1 MYNYEKAKEILGDK
15 VIVIAIEEMAELS
28 QQLTKGLR
36 GKMNR
41 EHLLE
46 EYADCLI
53 VMEWVKKYYD
63 LSDEELKEWL
73 DKKNERNRK
82 KIEEGVFR

>member
-1 MYNYEKAKEILGDK
+1 MYNYEKAKEILGDR

-36 GKMNR
+36 GRMNK

-46 EYADCLI
+46 EYTDCLI
-53 VMEWVKKYYD
+53 IMEWIKRYYD
-63 LSDEELKEWL
+63 LSDEEINKWL
-73 DKKNERNRK
+73 DKKMNEIGKNRGG
-82 KIEEGVFR
+82 GV

>member
-1 MYNYEKAKEILGDK
+1 
-15 VIVIAIEEMAELS
+15 
-28 QQLTKGLR
+28 
-36 GKMNR
+36 MNR

-53 VMEWVKKYYD
+53 VMEWIKRYYD
-63 LSDEELKEWL
+63 LSDEEIKRWL

>member
-1 MYNYEKAKEILGDK
+1 MYNYEKAKEILGDR

-36 GKMNR
+36 GRMNK

-46 EYADCLI
+46 EYTDCLI
-53 VMEWVKKYYD
+53 IMEWIKRYYD
-63 LSDEELKEWL
+63 LSEEEINKWL
-73 DKKNERNRK
+73 DKKMNEIGKNRGG
-82 KIEEGVFR
+82 GV

>member
-1 MYNYEKAKEILGDK
+1 MYNCDKVKDILGDK
-15 VIVIAIEEMAELS
+15 VIVIAIEELAELT

-46 EYADCLI
+46 EYADCLV
-53 VMEWVKKYYD
+53 VMEWIKEYYD
-63 LSDEELKEWL
+63 LSDEEIKRWL

>member
-1 MYNYEKAKEILGDK
+1 MYNYEKAKEILGDR

-28 QQLTKGLR
+28 QQLTKGLC
-36 GKMNR
+36 GKMNK

-53 VMEWVKKYYD
+53 IMEWIKRYYD
-63 LSDEELKEWL
+63 LSDEEINKWL
-73 DKKNERNRK
+73 DKKMNEIGK
-82 KIEEGVFR
+82 K

>member
-1 MYNYEKAKEILGDK
+1 MYNYEKAKEILGDR

-36 GKMNR
+36 GRMNK

-46 EYADCLI
+46 EYTDCLI
-53 VMEWVKKYYD
+53 IMEWIKRYYD
-63 LSDEELKEWL
+63 LSDEEINKWL
-73 DKKNERNRK
+73 DKKMNEIGK
-82 KIEEGVFR
+82 K